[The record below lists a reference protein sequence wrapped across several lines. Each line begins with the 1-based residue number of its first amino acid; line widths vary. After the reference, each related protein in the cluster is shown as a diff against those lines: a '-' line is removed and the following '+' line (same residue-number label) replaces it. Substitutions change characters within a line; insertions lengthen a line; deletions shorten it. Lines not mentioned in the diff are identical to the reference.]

1 MSLLS
6 APGDAIIPCN
16 GDKLGEMRTSVKTR
30 RRRCVDKK
38 DDDTKVCA
46 NEHGRPKVACERL
59 EEFGLYNEEL
69 TQFRAETVAWLEA
82 NCPQS
87 QRQPIVRDQQIW
99 GGRRR
104 VFPSAEAQQWFEACR
119 DKGYTAPEWPSE
131 YGGGG
136 LSSAQAKVLQ
146 QEMARMRCRPPLY
159 CQGLWMLGPALLVYG
174 NEAQKREHL
183 SAICRGEI
191 RWAQGYSE
199 PSAGSDL
206 ANLKTKAEDCG
217 DHFLVNGTKIWTTK
231 ADEADWIFCLV
242 RTSDTTPKQAGIS
255 FLLIDMET
263 EGVSTSPIPLISG
276 ESEFC
281 QTFFDSVKVPKAN
294 LVGEL
299 NGGWAVAKELLKHE
313 RKMMAAF
320 EGMLEKPAMELLELA
335 QHAVGV
341 DESGALADDELRSD
355 IARHLMR
362 ETAMGQLGERIYRQ
376 GKAKQSDPRLPLL
389 MKYLGTSEAQ
399 TKDELILRA
408 LGDEG
413 LSMDDPTVS
422 LGLRKMVK
430 QWAFNKSL
438 TIAGGTS
445 EVQLNIIAKRAL
457 GMPSAEGRS

>member
-1 MSLLS
+1 MSDQSELI
-6 APGDAIIPCN
+6 AF
-16 GDKLGEMRTSVKTR
+16 R
-30 RRRCVDKK
+30 
-38 DDDTKVCA
+38 
-46 NEHGRPKVACERL
+46 
-59 EEFGLYNEEL
+59 EEI
-69 TQFRAETVAWLEA
+69 AVWLRD
-82 NCPQS
+82 NCPES
-87 QRQPIVRDQQIW
+87 QRQPIVREEQIW

-104 VFPSAEAQQWFEACR
+104 QFPSEDAKAWFEACR
-119 DKGYTAPEWPSE
+119 DRGFTAPEWPAE

-136 LSSAQAKVLQ
+136 LNTEQAKVLS
-146 QEMARMRCRPPLY
+146 QEMNRLGCRPPLY

-174 NEAQKREHL
+174 NEEQKKQHL
-183 SAICRGEI
+183 TAICRGEI

-242 RTSDTTPKQAGIS
+242 RTSDSTPKQAGIS
-255 FLLIDMET
+255 FLLIDMASQ
-263 EGVSTSPIPLISG
+263 GVSTSPIPLISG

-281 QTFFDSVKVPKAN
+281 QTFFDNVKVPKAN

-335 QHAVGV
+335 HYAVGS
-341 DESGALADDELRSD
+341 DENGRLKDAELRSE
-355 IARHLMR
+355 ISQHLMR
-362 ETAMGQLGERIYRQ
+362 EKALGQLGERIYWQ
-376 GKAKQSDPRLPLL
+376 GKAKQTDPRLPLL
-389 MKYLGTSEAQ
+389 MKHLGTSEAQ
-399 TKDELILRA
+399 AKDELIMRA
-408 LGDEG
+408 LGEEG

-422 LGLRKMVK
+422 QGLRKMVK

-457 GMPSAEGRS
+457 GMPSAEGKS

>member
-1 MSLLS
+1 MSDQSELS
-6 APGDAIIPCN
+6 AF
-16 GDKLGEMRTSVKTR
+16 R
-30 RRRCVDKK
+30 
-38 DDDTKVCA
+38 
-46 NEHGRPKVACERL
+46 
-59 EEFGLYNEEL
+59 EEI
-69 TQFRAETVAWLEA
+69 AVWLRD
-82 NCPQS
+82 NCPES
-87 QRQPIVRDQQIW
+87 QRQPIVREEQIW

-104 VFPSAEAQQWFEACR
+104 QFPSEDAKAWFEACR
-119 DKGYTAPEWPSE
+119 DRGFTAPEWPAE

-136 LSSAQAKVLQ
+136 LNAEQAKVLS
-146 QEMARMRCRPPLY
+146 QEMNRLGCRPPLY

-174 NEAQKREHL
+174 NEEQKKQHL
-183 SAICRGEI
+183 TAICRGEI

-242 RTSDTTPKQAGIS
+242 RTSDSTPKQAGIS
-255 FLLIDMET
+255 FLLIDMAS
-263 EGVSTSPIPLISG
+263 EGVSTSPIHLISG

-281 QTFFDSVKVPKAN
+281 QTFFDNVKVPKAN

-335 QHAVGV
+335 HYAVGS
-341 DESGALADDELRSD
+341 DENGRLKDAELRSE
-355 IARHLMR
+355 ISQHLMR
-362 ETAMGQLGERIYRQ
+362 EKALGQLGERIYWQ
-376 GKAKQSDPRLPLL
+376 GKAKQTDPRLPLL
-389 MKYLGTSEAQ
+389 MKHLGTSEAQ
-399 TKDELILRA
+399 AKDELIMRA
-408 LGDEG
+408 LGEEG

-422 LGLRKMVK
+422 QGLRKMVK

-457 GMPSAEGRS
+457 GMPSPEGKS

>member
-1 MSLLS
+1 MSDQSELS
-6 APGDAIIPCN
+6 AF
-16 GDKLGEMRTSVKTR
+16 R
-30 RRRCVDKK
+30 
-38 DDDTKVCA
+38 
-46 NEHGRPKVACERL
+46 
-59 EEFGLYNEEL
+59 EEI
-69 TQFRAETVAWLEA
+69 AVWLRD
-82 NCPQS
+82 NCPES
-87 QRQPIVRDQQIW
+87 QRQPIVREEQIW

-104 VFPSAEAQQWFEACR
+104 QFPSEDAKAWFEACR
-119 DKGYTAPEWPSE
+119 DRGFTAPEWPAE

-136 LSSAQAKVLQ
+136 LNAEQAKVLS
-146 QEMARMRCRPPLY
+146 QEMNRLGCRPPLY

-174 NEAQKREHL
+174 NEEQKKQHL
-183 SAICRGEI
+183 TAICRGEI

-242 RTSDTTPKQAGIS
+242 RTSDSTPKQAGIS
-255 FLLIDMET
+255 FLLIDMES

-281 QTFFDSVKVPKAN
+281 QTFFDNVKVPKAN

-299 NGGWAVAKELLKHE
+299 DGGWAVAKELLKHE

-335 QHAVGV
+335 HYAVGS
-341 DESGALADDELRSD
+341 DENGRLKDAELRSD
-355 IARHLMR
+355 ISQHLMR
-362 ETAMGQLGERIYRQ
+362 EKALGQLGERIYWQ
-376 GKAKQSDPRLPLL
+376 GKAKQTDPRLPLL
-389 MKYLGTSEAQ
+389 MKHLGTSEAQ
-399 TKDELILRA
+399 AKDELIMRA
-408 LGDEG
+408 LGEEG

-422 LGLRKMVK
+422 QGLRKMVK

-457 GMPSAEGRS
+457 GMPSAEGKS

>member
-1 MSLLS
+1 MSDQSELS
-6 APGDAIIPCN
+6 GF
-16 GDKLGEMRTSVKTR
+16 R
-30 RRRCVDKK
+30 
-38 DDDTKVCA
+38 
-46 NEHGRPKVACERL
+46 
-59 EEFGLYNEEL
+59 EEI
-69 TQFRAETVAWLEA
+69 AAWLRD
-82 NCPQS
+82 NCPES
-87 QRQPIVRDQQIW
+87 QRQPIVREEQIW

-104 VFPSAEAQQWFEACR
+104 QFPSEDAKAWFEACR
-119 DKGYTAPEWPSE
+119 DRGFTAPEWPAE

-136 LSSAQAKVLQ
+136 LSAEQAKVLS
-146 QEMARMRCRPPLY
+146 QEMNRLGCRPPLY

-174 NEAQKREHL
+174 NEEQKKQHL

-242 RTSDTTPKQAGIS
+242 RTSDSTPKQAGIS
-255 FLLIDMET
+255 FLLIDMAS

-281 QTFFDSVKVPKAN
+281 QTFFDNVKVPKAN

-299 NGGWAVAKELLKHE
+299 DGGWAVAKELLKHE

-335 QHAVGV
+335 HYAVGS
-341 DESGALADDELRSD
+341 DENGRLKDAELRSD
-355 IARHLMR
+355 ISQHLMR
-362 ETAMGQLGERIYRQ
+362 EKALGQLGERIYWQ
-376 GKAKQSDPRLPLL
+376 GKAKQTDPRLPLL
-389 MKYLGTSEAQ
+389 MKHLGTSEAQ
-399 TKDELILRA
+399 AKDELIMRA
-408 LGDEG
+408 LGEEG

-422 LGLRKMVK
+422 QGLRKMVK

-457 GMPSAEGRS
+457 GMPSAEGKS

>member
-1 MSLLS
+1 MSQDQLALF
-6 APGDAIIPCN
+6 
-16 GDKLGEMRTSVKTR
+16 RTEVS
-30 RRRCVDKK
+30 
-38 DDDTKVCA
+38 
-46 NEHGRPKVACERL
+46 
-59 EEFGLYNEEL
+59 
-69 TQFRAETVAWLEA
+69 AWLKTH
-82 NCPQS
+82 CPAS
-87 QRQPIVRDQQIW
+87 QRQPIVREEQIW

-104 VFPSAEAQQWFEACR
+104 VFPSADAKQWFEACR
-119 DKGYTAPEWPSE
+119 DRGYTAPEWPVE
-131 YGGGG
+131 YGGAG
-136 LSSAQAKVLQ
+136 LTPEQAKILK
-146 QEMARMRCRPPLY
+146 QEMTRLQCRPPLY

-174 NEAQKREHL
+174 SEAQKREHL

-242 RTSDTTPKQAGIS
+242 RTSDASPKQAGIS
-255 FLLIDMET
+255 FLLIDMAS
-263 EGVSTSPIPLISG
+263 EGVSTSPIQLISG

-281 QTFFDSVKVPKAN
+281 QTFFDNVQVPKAN

-320 EGMLEKPAMELLELA
+320 DGMLEKPAMSVLELA
-335 QHAVGV
+335 HYAVGV
-341 DESGALADDELRSD
+341 DQDGRLGNSELRSD
-355 IARHLMR
+355 IAQHLMR
-362 ETAMGQLGERIYRQ
+362 EQAISQLGERIYWQ

-389 MKYLGTSEAQ
+389 MKHLGTTETQ

-413 LSMDDPTVS
+413 LSMEDECVPE
-422 LGLRKMVK
+422 GLRKMVK
-430 QWAFNKSL
+430 QWAFNKAL

-457 GMPSAEGRS
+457 SMPTSEVKS

>member
-1 MSLLS
+1 MSDQSELS
-6 APGDAIIPCN
+6 AF
-16 GDKLGEMRTSVKTR
+16 R
-30 RRRCVDKK
+30 
-38 DDDTKVCA
+38 
-46 NEHGRPKVACERL
+46 
-59 EEFGLYNEEL
+59 EEI
-69 TQFRAETVAWLEA
+69 AAWLRD
-82 NCPQS
+82 NCPES
-87 QRQPIVRDQQIW
+87 QRQPIVREQQIW

-104 VFPSAEAQQWFEACR
+104 QFPSEDAQAWFEACR
-119 DKGYTAPEWPSE
+119 DRGFTAPEWPAE

-136 LSSAQAKVLQ
+136 LNAEQAKVLS
-146 QEMARMRCRPPLY
+146 QEMNRLGCRPPLY

-174 NEAQKREHL
+174 NEEQKKQHL
-183 SAICRGEI
+183 TAICRGEI

-242 RTSDTTPKQAGIS
+242 RTSDSTPKQAGIS
-255 FLLIDMET
+255 FLLIDMASQ
-263 EGVSTSPIPLISG
+263 GVSTSPIPLISG

-281 QTFFDSVKVPKAN
+281 QTFFDNVKVPKAN

-335 QHAVGV
+335 HYAVGG
-341 DESGALADDELRSD
+341 DENGRLKDAELRSD
-355 IARHLMR
+355 ISQHLMR
-362 ETAMGQLGERIYRQ
+362 EKALGQLGERIYWQ

-399 TKDELILRA
+399 AKDELIMRA
-408 LGDEG
+408 LGEEG

-422 LGLRKMVK
+422 QGLRKMVK

-457 GMPSAEGRS
+457 GMPSAEGKS

>member
-1 MSLLS
+1 MSDQSELS
-6 APGDAIIPCN
+6 AF
-16 GDKLGEMRTSVKTR
+16 R
-30 RRRCVDKK
+30 
-38 DDDTKVCA
+38 
-46 NEHGRPKVACERL
+46 
-59 EEFGLYNEEL
+59 EEI
-69 TQFRAETVAWLEA
+69 AVWLRD
-82 NCPQS
+82 NCPES
-87 QRQPIVRDQQIW
+87 QRQPIVREEQIW

-104 VFPSAEAQQWFEACR
+104 QFPSEDAKAWFEACR
-119 DKGYTAPEWPSE
+119 DRGFTAPEWPAE

-136 LSSAQAKVLQ
+136 LSAEQAKVLS
-146 QEMARMRCRPPLY
+146 QEMNRLGCRPPLY

-174 NEAQKREHL
+174 NEEQKKQHL

-242 RTSDTTPKQAGIS
+242 RTSDSTPKQAGIS
-255 FLLIDMET
+255 FLLIDMAS

-281 QTFFDSVKVPKAN
+281 QTFFDNVKVPKAN

-299 NGGWAVAKELLKHE
+299 DGGWAVAKELLKHE

-335 QHAVGV
+335 HYAVGS
-341 DESGALADDELRSD
+341 DENGRLKDAELRSD
-355 IARHLMR
+355 ISQHLMR
-362 ETAMGQLGERIYRQ
+362 EKALGQLGERIYWQ
-376 GKAKQSDPRLPLL
+376 GKAKQTDPRLPLL
-389 MKYLGTSEAQ
+389 MKHLGTSEAQ
-399 TKDELILRA
+399 AKDELIMRA
-408 LGDEG
+408 LGEEG

-422 LGLRKMVK
+422 QGLRKMVK

-457 GMPSAEGRS
+457 GMPSAEGKS

>member
-1 MSLLS
+1 MSDQSELS
-6 APGDAIIPCN
+6 A
-16 GDKLGEMRTSVKTR
+16 
-30 RRRCVDKK
+30 
-38 DDDTKVCA
+38 
-46 NEHGRPKVACERL
+46 
-59 EEFGLYNEEL
+59 
-69 TQFRAETVAWLEA
+69 FRKEIAVWLRD
-82 NCPQS
+82 NCPES
-87 QRQPIVRDQQIW
+87 QRQPIVREQQIW

-104 VFPSAEAQQWFEACR
+104 QFPSEDAKAWFEACR
-119 DKGYTAPEWPSE
+119 DRGFTAPEWPAE

-136 LSSAQAKVLQ
+136 LSAEQAKVLS
-146 QEMARMRCRPPLY
+146 QEMNRLGCRPPLY

-174 NEAQKREHL
+174 NEEQKKQHL
-183 SAICRGEI
+183 TAICRGEI

-242 RTSDTTPKQAGIS
+242 RTSDSTPKQAGIS
-255 FLLIDMET
+255 FLLIDMAS

-281 QTFFDSVKVPKAN
+281 QTFFDNVKVPKAN

-335 QHAVGV
+335 HYAVGS
-341 DESGALADDELRSD
+341 DENGRLKDAELRSD
-355 IARHLMR
+355 ISQHLMR
-362 ETAMGQLGERIYRQ
+362 EKALGQLGERIYWQ
-376 GKAKQSDPRLPLL
+376 GKAKQTDPRLPLL
-389 MKYLGTSEAQ
+389 MKHLGTSEAQ
-399 TKDELILRA
+399 AKDELIMRA
-408 LGDEG
+408 LGEEG
-413 LSMDDPTVS
+413 LSMDDPVVS
-422 LGLRKMVK
+422 QGLRKMVK

-457 GMPSAEGRS
+457 GMPSEGKS

>member
-1 MSLLS
+1 MSDQSELS
-6 APGDAIIPCN
+6 AF
-16 GDKLGEMRTSVKTR
+16 R
-30 RRRCVDKK
+30 
-38 DDDTKVCA
+38 
-46 NEHGRPKVACERL
+46 
-59 EEFGLYNEEL
+59 EEI
-69 TQFRAETVAWLEA
+69 AVWLRD
-82 NCPQS
+82 NCPES
-87 QRQPIVRDQQIW
+87 QRQPIVREEQIW

-104 VFPSAEAQQWFEACR
+104 QFPSEDAKAWFEACR
-119 DKGYTAPEWPSE
+119 DRGFTAPEWPAE

-136 LSSAQAKVLQ
+136 LNAEQAKVLS
-146 QEMARMRCRPPLY
+146 QEMNRLGCRPPLY

-174 NEAQKREHL
+174 NEEQKKQHL
-183 SAICRGEI
+183 TAICRGEI

-242 RTSDTTPKQAGIS
+242 RTSDSTPKQAGIS
-255 FLLIDMET
+255 FLLIDMAS

-281 QTFFDSVKVPKAN
+281 QTFFDNVKVPKAN

-335 QHAVGV
+335 HYAVGG
-341 DESGALADDELRSD
+341 DENGRLKDAELRSD
-355 IARHLMR
+355 ISQHLMR
-362 ETAMGQLGERIYRQ
+362 EKALGQLGERIYWQ

-399 TKDELILRA
+399 AKDELIMRA
-408 LGDEG
+408 LGEEG

-422 LGLRKMVK
+422 QGLRKMVK

-457 GMPSAEGRS
+457 GMPSAEGKS

>member
-1 MSLLS
+1 MSDQSELS
-6 APGDAIIPCN
+6 AF
-16 GDKLGEMRTSVKTR
+16 R
-30 RRRCVDKK
+30 
-38 DDDTKVCA
+38 
-46 NEHGRPKVACERL
+46 
-59 EEFGLYNEEL
+59 EEI
-69 TQFRAETVAWLEA
+69 AAWLRD
-82 NCPQS
+82 NCPES
-87 QRQPIVRDQQIW
+87 QRQPIVREQQIW

-104 VFPSAEAQQWFEACR
+104 QFPSEDAKAWFEACR
-119 DKGYTAPEWPSE
+119 DRGFTAPEWPAE

-136 LSSAQAKVLQ
+136 LNAEQAKVLS
-146 QEMARMRCRPPLY
+146 QEMNRLGCRPPLY

-174 NEAQKREHL
+174 NEEQKKQHL
-183 SAICRGEI
+183 TAICRGEI

-242 RTSDTTPKQAGIS
+242 RTSDSTPKQAGIS
-255 FLLIDMET
+255 FLLIDMAS

-281 QTFFDSVKVPKAN
+281 QTFFDNVKVPKAN

-335 QHAVGV
+335 HYAVG
-341 DESGALADDELRSD
+341 DENGRLKAAELRSD
-355 IARHLMR
+355 ISQHLMR
-362 ETAMGQLGERIYRQ
+362 EKALGQLGERIYWQ
-376 GKAKQSDPRLPLL
+376 GKAKQTDPRLPLL
-389 MKYLGTSEAQ
+389 MKHLGTSEAQ
-399 TKDELILRA
+399 AKDELIMRA
-408 LGDEG
+408 LGEEG
-413 LSMDDPTVS
+413 LSMDDPAVS
-422 LGLRKMVK
+422 QGLRKMVK

-457 GMPSAEGRS
+457 GMPSPEGKS

>member
-1 MSLLS
+1 MSDQSELS
-6 APGDAIIPCN
+6 AF
-16 GDKLGEMRTSVKTR
+16 R
-30 RRRCVDKK
+30 
-38 DDDTKVCA
+38 
-46 NEHGRPKVACERL
+46 
-59 EEFGLYNEEL
+59 EEI
-69 TQFRAETVAWLEA
+69 AVWLRD
-82 NCPQS
+82 NCPES
-87 QRQPIVRDQQIW
+87 QRQPIVREEQIW

-104 VFPSAEAQQWFEACR
+104 QFPSEDAKAWFEACR
-119 DKGYTAPEWPSE
+119 DRGFTAPEWPAE

-136 LSSAQAKVLQ
+136 LSAEQAKVLS
-146 QEMARMRCRPPLY
+146 QEMNRLGCRPPLY

-174 NEAQKREHL
+174 NEEQKKQHL
-183 SAICRGEI
+183 TAICRGEI

-242 RTSDTTPKQAGIS
+242 RTSDSTPKQAGIS
-255 FLLIDMET
+255 FLLIDMAS

-281 QTFFDSVKVPKAN
+281 QTFFDNVKVPKAN

-335 QHAVGV
+335 HYAVGS
-341 DESGALADDELRSD
+341 DENGRLKDSELRSD
-355 IARHLMR
+355 ISQHLMR
-362 ETAMGQLGERIYRQ
+362 ETALGQLGERIYSQ

-389 MKYLGTSEAQ
+389 MKHLGTSEAQ
-399 TKDELILRA
+399 AKDELIMRA
-408 LGDEG
+408 LGEEG
-413 LSMDDPTVS
+413 LSMDDPAVS
-422 LGLRKMVK
+422 QGLRKMVK

-457 GMPSAEGRS
+457 GMPSAEGKS

>member
-1 MSLLS
+1 
-6 APGDAIIPCN
+6 
-16 GDKLGEMRTSVKTR
+16 MRTSVKTR

-320 EGMLEKPAMELLELA
+320 EGMLEKPAMELLELQGEGAESRNLYYA
-335 QHAVGV
+335 QLSFLSHIGSHNTDWPLVLLQTFVSSSLGGSILILV
-341 DESGALADDELRSD
+341 
-355 IARHLMR
+355 HL
-362 ETAMGQLGERIYRQ
+362 TGQLALRQ
-376 GKAKQSDPRLPLL
+376 
-389 MKYLGTSEAQ
+389 AQ
-399 TKDELILRA
+399 PNQDYVF
-408 LGDEG
+408 
-413 LSMDDPTVS
+413 S
-422 LGLRKMVK
+422 
-430 QWAFNKSL
+430 
-438 TIAGGTS
+438 
-445 EVQLNIIAKRAL
+445 KRA
-457 GMPSAEGRS
+457 SADANGCADLPVHYYT

>member
-1 MSLLS
+1 
-6 APGDAIIPCN
+6 
-16 GDKLGEMRTSVKTR
+16 
-30 RRRCVDKK
+30 
-38 DDDTKVCA
+38 
-46 NEHGRPKVACERL
+46 
-59 EEFGLYNEEL
+59 
-69 TQFRAETVAWLEA
+69 
-82 NCPQS
+82 
-87 QRQPIVRDQQIW
+87 
-99 GGRRR
+99 

-131 YGGGG
+131 YGGAG
-136 LSSAQAKVLQ
+136 LSSSQAKVLQ
-146 QEMARMRCRPPLY
+146 QEMAKMGCRPPLY

-174 NEAQKREHL
+174 NEEQKREHL
-183 SAICRGEI
+183 TAICRGEI

-242 RTSDTTPKQAGIS
+242 RTSDSTPKQAGIS
-255 FLLIDMET
+255 FLLIDMAT

-281 QTFFDSVKVPKAN
+281 QTFFDNVKVPKAN

-320 EGMLEKPAMELLELA
+320 DGMLEKPAMELLELA
-335 QHAVGV
+335 HYAVGV
-341 DESGALADDELRSD
+341 DDSGVLADSELRSD
-355 IARHLMR
+355 MARHLMR
-362 ETAMGQLGERIYRQ
+362 EKAMGQLGERIYWQ
-376 GKAKQSDPRLPLL
+376 GKAKQVDPRLPLL
-389 MKYLGTSEAQ
+389 MKHLGTSEAQ
-399 TKDELILRA
+399 AKDELILRA

-413 LSMDDPTVS
+413 LSMDDPAIS
-422 LGLRKMVK
+422 EGLRKMVK
-430 QWAFNKSL
+430 QWAFNKAL

-457 GMPSAEGRS
+457 GMPSAESKS

>member
-1 MSLLS
+1 MSDQS
-6 APGDAIIPCN
+6 E
-16 GDKLGEMRTSVKTR
+16 LGAFR
-30 RRRCVDKK
+30 
-38 DDDTKVCA
+38 
-46 NEHGRPKVACERL
+46 
-59 EEFGLYNEEL
+59 EEIG
-69 TQFRAETVAWLEA
+69 AWLRD
-82 NCPQS
+82 NCPES
-87 QRQPIVRDQQIW
+87 QRQPIVREEQIW
-99 GGRRR
+99 GGRHRQ
-104 VFPSAEAQQWFEACR
+104 FPSEDAKAWFEACR
-119 DKGYTAPEWPSE
+119 DRGFTAPEWPLE

-136 LSSAQAKVLQ
+136 LNAEQAKVLN
-146 QEMARMRCRPPLY
+146 QEMKRLGCRPPLY

-174 NEAQKREHL
+174 NEEQKKQHL
-183 SAICRGEI
+183 TAICRGDI

-217 DHFLVNGTKIWTTK
+217 DHFLVTGTKIWTTK

-242 RTSDTTPKQAGIS
+242 RTSDSTPKQAGIS
-255 FLLIDMET
+255 FLLIDMAS

-335 QHAVGV
+335 HYAVGS
-341 DESGALADDELRSD
+341 DGSGRLKDAELRSD
-355 IARHLMR
+355 ISQHLMR
-362 ETAMGQLGERIYRQ
+362 EKALGQLGERIYWQ

-389 MKYLGTSEAQ
+389 MKHLGTSEAQ
-399 TKDELILRA
+399 AKDELIMRA
-408 LGDEG
+408 LGEEG

-422 LGLRKMVK
+422 QGLRKMVK

-457 GMPSAEGRS
+457 GMPSVEGKS

>member
-1 MSLLS
+1 MSDQSELS
-6 APGDAIIPCN
+6 AF
-16 GDKLGEMRTSVKTR
+16 R
-30 RRRCVDKK
+30 
-38 DDDTKVCA
+38 
-46 NEHGRPKVACERL
+46 
-59 EEFGLYNEEL
+59 EEI
-69 TQFRAETVAWLEA
+69 AAWLRD
-82 NCPQS
+82 NCPES
-87 QRQPIVRDQQIW
+87 QRQPIVREQQIW

-104 VFPSAEAQQWFEACR
+104 QFPSEDAKAWFEACR
-119 DKGYTAPEWPSE
+119 DRGFTAPEWPAE
-131 YGGGG
+131 YGGGS
-136 LSSAQAKVLQ
+136 LSAEQAKVLS
-146 QEMARMRCRPPLY
+146 QEMNRLGCRPPLY

-174 NEAQKREHL
+174 NEEQKKQHL
-183 SAICRGEI
+183 TAICRGEI

-242 RTSDTTPKQAGIS
+242 RTSDSTPKQAGIS
-255 FLLIDMET
+255 FLLIDMASQ
-263 EGVSTSPIPLISG
+263 GVSTSPIPLISG

-281 QTFFDSVKVPKAN
+281 QTFFDNVKVPKAN

-335 QHAVGV
+335 HYAVGG
-341 DESGALADDELRSD
+341 DENGRLKDAELRSD
-355 IARHLMR
+355 ISQHLMR
-362 ETAMGQLGERIYRQ
+362 EKALGQLGERIYWQ

-399 TKDELILRA
+399 AKDELIMRA
-408 LGDEG
+408 LGEEG

-422 LGLRKMVK
+422 QGLRKMVK

-457 GMPSAEGRS
+457 GMPSAEGKS

>member
-1 MSLLS
+1 MDS
-6 APGDAIIPCN
+6 
-16 GDKLGEMRTSVKTR
+16 
-30 RRRCVDKK
+30 
-38 DDDTKVCA
+38 
-46 NEHGRPKVACERL
+46 
-59 EEFGLYNEEL
+59 EEQN
-69 TQFRAETVAWLEA
+69 QFRAEIRAWLEA
-82 NCPQS
+82 NCPAS
-87 QRQPIVRDQQIW
+87 QRQPIVREQQIW

-131 YGGGG
+131 YGGGD
-136 LSSAQAKVLQ
+136 LSPAQAKILQ
-146 QEMARMRCRPPLY
+146 QEMVKMGCRPPLY

-183 SAICRGEI
+183 TAICRGEI

-206 ANLKTKAEDCG
+206 ANIKTKAEDNG

-242 RTSDTTPKQAGIS
+242 RTSDATPKQAGIS
-255 FLLIDMET
+255 FLLVDMAT

-281 QTFFDSVKVPKAN
+281 QTFFDNVRVPKTN
-294 LVGEL
+294 LVGDL

-320 EGMLEKPAMELLELA
+320 DGMLEKPAMELLELA
-335 QHAVGV
+335 HYAVGV
-341 DESGALADDELRSD
+341 NDSDVLADSELRTD
-355 IARHLMR
+355 MVRHLMR
-362 ETAMGQLGERIYRQ
+362 EKALGHLGERIYRQ

-389 MKYLGTSEAQ
+389 MKHLGTSEAQ
-399 TKDELILRA
+399 IKDELILRA

-413 LSMDDPTVS
+413 LSMDDPTIPQ
-422 LGLRKMVK
+422 GLRKMVK
-430 QWAFNKSL
+430 QWAFNKAL

-457 GMPSAEGRS
+457 GMPSGEGRS

>member
-1 MSLLS
+1 
-6 APGDAIIPCN
+6 
-16 GDKLGEMRTSVKTR
+16 
-30 RRRCVDKK
+30 
-38 DDDTKVCA
+38 
-46 NEHGRPKVACERL
+46 
-59 EEFGLYNEEL
+59 
-69 TQFRAETVAWLEA
+69 
-82 NCPQS
+82 
-87 QRQPIVRDQQIW
+87 
-99 GGRRR
+99 
-104 VFPSAEAQQWFEACR
+104 
-119 DKGYTAPEWPSE
+119 
-131 YGGGG
+131 
-136 LSSAQAKVLQ
+136 
-146 QEMARMRCRPPLY
+146 
-159 CQGLWMLGPALLVYG
+159 
-174 NEAQKREHL
+174 
-183 SAICRGEI
+183 
-191 RWAQGYSE
+191 
-199 PSAGSDL
+199 
-206 ANLKTKAEDCG
+206 
-217 DHFLVNGTKIWTTK
+217 
-231 ADEADWIFCLV
+231 
-242 RTSDTTPKQAGIS
+242 
-255 FLLIDMET
+255 MET

-335 QHAVGV
+335 QHAVGI
-341 DESGALADDELRSD
+341 DDSGALADDELRSD

-389 MKYLGTSEAQ
+389 MKYLGTCEAQ

-457 GMPSAEGRS
+457 DMPSAEGKS

>member
-1 MSLLS
+1 MSDQSELS
-6 APGDAIIPCN
+6 AF
-16 GDKLGEMRTSVKTR
+16 R
-30 RRRCVDKK
+30 
-38 DDDTKVCA
+38 
-46 NEHGRPKVACERL
+46 
-59 EEFGLYNEEL
+59 EEI
-69 TQFRAETVAWLEA
+69 AAWLRD
-82 NCPQS
+82 NCPES
-87 QRQPIVRDQQIW
+87 QRQPIVREQQIW

-104 VFPSAEAQQWFEACR
+104 QFPSEDAQAWFEACR
-119 DKGYTAPEWPSE
+119 DRGFTAPEWPAE

-136 LSSAQAKVLQ
+136 LNAEQAKVLG
-146 QEMARMRCRPPLY
+146 QEMNRLGCRPPLY

-174 NEAQKREHL
+174 NEEQKKQHL
-183 SAICRGEI
+183 TAICRGEI

-242 RTSDTTPKQAGIS
+242 RTSDSTPKQAGIS
-255 FLLIDMET
+255 FLLIDMASQ
-263 EGVSTSPIPLISG
+263 GVSTSPITLISG

-281 QTFFDSVKVPKAN
+281 QTFFDNVKVPKAN

-335 QHAVGV
+335 HYAVGG
-341 DESGALADDELRSD
+341 DENGRLKDAELRSD
-355 IARHLMR
+355 ISQHLMR
-362 ETAMGQLGERIYRQ
+362 EKALGQLGERIYWQ

-399 TKDELILRA
+399 AKDELIMRA
-408 LGDEG
+408 LGEEG

-422 LGLRKMVK
+422 QGLRKMVK

-457 GMPSAEGRS
+457 GMPSAEGKS

>member
-1 MSLLS
+1 MSDQSELS
-6 APGDAIIPCN
+6 AF
-16 GDKLGEMRTSVKTR
+16 R
-30 RRRCVDKK
+30 
-38 DDDTKVCA
+38 
-46 NEHGRPKVACERL
+46 
-59 EEFGLYNEEL
+59 EEI
-69 TQFRAETVAWLEA
+69 AAWLRD
-82 NCPQS
+82 NCPES
-87 QRQPIVRDQQIW
+87 QRQPIVREEQIW

-104 VFPSAEAQQWFEACR
+104 QFPSEDAKAWFEACR
-119 DKGYTAPEWPSE
+119 DRGFTAPEWPAE

-136 LSSAQAKVLQ
+136 LSAEQAKVLS
-146 QEMARMRCRPPLY
+146 QEMNRLGCRPPLY

-174 NEAQKREHL
+174 NEEQKKQHL
-183 SAICRGEI
+183 TAICRGEI

-242 RTSDTTPKQAGIS
+242 RTSDSTPKQAGIS
-255 FLLIDMET
+255 FLLIDMASD
-263 EGVSTSPIPLISG
+263 GVSTSPIPLISG

-281 QTFFDSVKVPKAN
+281 QTFFDNVKVPKAN

-335 QHAVGV
+335 HYAVGS
-341 DESGALADDELRSD
+341 DENGRLSDAELRSD
-355 IARHLMR
+355 ISQHLMR
-362 ETAMGQLGERIYRQ
+362 EKALGQLGERIYWQ

-389 MKYLGTSEAQ
+389 MKHLGTSEAQ
-399 TKDELILRA
+399 AKDELIMRA
-408 LGDEG
+408 LGEEG
-413 LSMDDPTVS
+413 LSMNDPTVS
-422 LGLRKMVK
+422 QGLRKMVK

-445 EVQLNIIAKRAL
+445 EVQLNINAKRAL
-457 GMPSAEGRS
+457 GMPSEGKS